1 MSSSGGTSMNRIL
14 RSTKRI
20 RIDTDE
26 LLGTDLMFPLQAN
39 NRGDLAT
46 ISGLPN
52 LRQAIIDIIE
62 DHKGE
67 VLYHEK
73 MGVGISEKLHR
84 PCTKATANEL
94 AFLIKEQI
102 LKYEARVKSI
112 DITGEALPATSSD
125 EQNTILLTVTYTDI
139 TYHHED
145 NFTYPLVLEAI

>member
-1 MSSSGGTSMNRIL
+1 VNRIL
-14 RSTKRI
+14 RSSKVVRI
-20 RIDTDE
+20 NNDD
-26 LLGTDLMFPLQAN
+26 LLGTDLRFPLQAN
-39 NRGDLAT
+39 NRGDLAL

-67 VLYHEK
+67 VLFHEK
-73 MGVGISEKLHR
+73 MGVGIAEKLHR
-84 PCTKATANEL
+84 PCTDQTAQAL

-112 DITGEALPATSSD
+112 EITGVAKPATSAD